1 MLHLRYSF
9 FCLTFALV
17 IVLAFL
23 KFEAA
28 VYPYTTNL
36 SSLNLNGSEHNIVGN
51 TSSKMATEE
60 RLKYTNY
67 IPVILEAG
75 RGASKTYH
83 AQLRNAAFEI
93 VRQTDCFQVVEN
105 NTSNAIVVTDATSV
119 NQYPPEQ
126 PLIALHTSDAA
137 NDLHFLHSP
146 NVLLVLTHIAFVDR
160 NVYQLDR
167 YPLQSSYWY
176 YCSNREQPCRGY
188 TPPSPRKRE
197 PVPPIEVIIPQQV
210 PFIRRTDF
218 RMCMTRNQ
226 RPLDIVFSGKTT
238 YMNPLIVD
246 HRRQAIAAIQNLSSK
261 GFNTYTSSKRLSR
274 TKYRSLLRRTKLF
287 LSPFGNGEW
296 SSKMYHVIAAGAI
309 PLVPMREC
317 EWEILPRL
325 LGRVPI
331 CSVDFQDLEEVVNS
345 VLSNLSFWERNVQSL
360 CRQMADVEGLYEAA
374 KARVNNWCPR
384 LVDRLNDN

>member
-1 MLHLRYSF
+1 MYKGELCTGGGAKQVGKYKNASIVTIGELLSTTMLHLSYSF

-188 TPPSPRKRE
+188 TLKWLMWKA
-197 PVPPIEVIIPQQV
+197 
-210 PFIRRTDF
+210 F
-218 RMCMTRNQ
+218 M
-226 RPLDIVFSGKTT
+226 
-238 YMNPLIVD
+238 
-246 HRRQAIAAIQNLSSK
+246 
-261 GFNTYTSSKRLSR
+261 
-274 TKYRSLLRRTKLF
+274 
-287 LSPFGNGEW
+287 
-296 SSKMYHVIAAGAI
+296 
-309 PLVPMREC
+309 
-317 EWEILPRL
+317 RL
-325 LGRVPI
+325 L
-331 CSVDFQDLEEVVNS
+331 
-345 VLSNLSFWERNVQSL
+345 
-360 CRQMADVEGLYEAA
+360 
-374 KARVNNWCPR
+374 K
-384 LVDRLNDN
+384 LV